1 MKEIEKGVMF
11 IKVKKKWGTFAL
23 IVERP
28 MLCSSC
34 PLHRHTRPP
43 RHHPPPRLR
52 VVIIAEQTTAT
63 GQSKDCITFE
73 ECLAMSERNSYGSTE

>member
-1 MKEIEKGVMF
+1 MKVY
-11 IKVKKKWGTFAL
+11 KKWGTFAL
-23 IVERP
+23 IVGMA

-34 PLHRHTRPP
+34 ALHRHTRPH
-43 RHHPPPRLR
+43 RHHHPHRHR

-73 ECLAMSERNSYGSTE
+73 ECLAMSEPDSYGSTE